1 MNTRLSV
8 LGRSWQSFSVEDLI
22 VNILGNAG
30 HPVCHTPHLW
40 HCSVQAAADDILN
53 KEAGCVPIKLY
64 ESGSKPDLAP
74 GLWLTPGLRGLWQ
87 MGWMGSGRGLE

>member
-1 MNTRLSV
+1 MNMRLSV

-53 KEAGCVPIKLY
+53 KEAGCIPIKLY
-64 ESGSKPDLAP
+64 
-74 GLWLTPGLRGLWQ
+74 LRKWQ
-87 MGWMGSGRGLE
+87 QARLGPWAVVDPWT